1 MAGLTVVGS
10 VGSTN
15 TVPIEQAGST
25 VAVTVDTLLAAETI
39 DVLSASGAAS
49 DTDTILTGQ
58 GTNVLT
64 RQTLAAL
71 WTWIAGR
78 LSRLQKP
85 VLEVTANLTVDAT
98 YCGKILVVTSAGVTI
113 SPNYALMGAGFEC
126 EIVTSGSGTVT
137 WGAGVTATNGGT
149 GLGVGAYAK
158 FMTFRSS
165 AGNIVLAS
173 VGTASGGGVSLPG
186 TISGLTPGVVTSTT
200 LAFTWTAPSS
210 GGAVSYSGPVP
221 GDRGRIVDAGA
232 GHQRGQRDAVRAGI
246 EHPVTTSRWRG

>member
-1 MAGLTVVGS
+1 M
-10 VGSTN
+10 
-15 TVPIEQAGST
+15 
-25 VAVTVDTLLAAETI
+25 
-39 DVLSASGAAS
+39 
-49 DTDTILTGQ
+49 
-58 GTNVLT
+58 
-64 RQTLAAL
+64 
-71 WTWIAGR
+71 
-78 LSRLQKP
+78 
-85 VLEVTANLTVDAT
+85 DAT

-158 FMTFRSS
+158 FMTFTSS

-186 TISGLTPGVVTSTT
+186 TISGLTPGAVTSTT

-210 GGAVSYSGPVP
+210 GGAVSYYQVQY
-221 GDRGRIVDAGA
+221 RVTGA
-232 GHQRGQRDAVRAGI
+232 GGCTQAPGTSVASVTLSGLASSTQVRRPG
-246 EHPVTTSRWRG
+246 GGG